1 MIPILINTSEP
12 MLKVRVVTV
21 KDYSDAAL
29 KRLQEAGVLHVEEA
43 EELSPIDKEAIERER
58 NLTRTALGHIN
69 DILDNMADERTVS
82 IPAEPVS
89 RPLDEIM
96 ADVKK
101 LQGIFSKLTEKQD
114 ALRADMAN
122 LEEMGKYLG
131 LLAGETEA
139 TLRDLQY
146 SGNYLFTNVLAL
158 SEESYKIFIDRTH
171 EYLLNN
177 ISASREGEVVTYFIA
192 RTKDRTAIENV
203 IRSLGITVLKIP
215 DKDMTLKEFTEKNAE
230 ILATQRIALAE
241 AAQEIEATIGD
252 NLEEI
257 VTIRE
262 VLEEEN
268 ERFAVLEHACE
279 AQYVTLIEGWVP
291 ESSAATITAGL
302 NDILDYSFIEVKK
315 PVSTDEPPTKLRN
328 PEAIRPFEVIVSLFS
343 LPKYGDWDPT
353 PSVAYFFAF
362 FFGLMLN
369 DMVYALGLLVLARF
383 LLDKL
388 VDDPTTEGTQLF
400 RRVLYTSG
408 GVALGFGVLSGTYL
422 GDFLSMFFDI
432 SLKKLALVETIQTQL
447 ADPIS
452 FIILSLIIGL
462 IHLNIAHLLGLVKGV
477 KEKSPGMVL
486 SKIGLFLVQI
496 FGIPYLFKSMLAI
509 ELFSMSAATY
519 AIFIYPLM
527 LGVVLIIVGAFMQ
540 MGGLGAVFW
549 IFDLTGILGDVMS
562 YSRLAG
568 VGLAT
573 FYLASSFNL
582 LSEWVSSTV
591 STAVPGVAGI
601 ILAFIIGVILLTM
614 FHVFNLLLSSLA
626 AFIHS
631 LRLCFVEFL
640 LKFYE
645 GGGREYAPFHLRL
658 RREIVVGKKS

>member
-43 EELSPIDKEAIERER
+43 EELSPIDKEAIEREKS
-58 NLTRTALGHIN
+58 LTRTALGHIN
-69 DILDNMADERTVS
+69 DILDTMAAERTVS

-96 ADVKK
+96 ADVTK
-101 LQGIFSKLTEKQD
+101 LRGIFSKLTEKQD

-131 LLAGETEA
+131 LLAGVTEA

-146 SGNYLFTNVLAL
+146 SGNYLFTNVLAF
-158 SEESYKIFIDRTH
+158 SEESYKIFIDRTL

-192 RTKDRTAIENV
+192 RTKDRAIIENV
-203 IRSLGITVLKIP
+203 IRSLGITVLTIP

-230 ILATQRIALAE
+230 ILGTQKIALAKAE
-241 AAQEIEATIGD
+241 REIQETIGD

-257 VTIRE
+257 VIIRE

-268 ERFAVLEHACE
+268 ERFSVLEHACE

-291 ESSAATITAGL
+291 ESSAATITSGL
-302 NDILDYSFIEVKK
+302 KDILDYSFIEVKN
-315 PVSTDEPPTKLRN
+315 PTSTDKPPTKLRN
-328 PEAIRPFEVIVSLFS
+328 PKGIRPFEVIVSLFS

-388 VDDPTTEGTQLF
+388 VDDPTTEGTRLF

-408 GVALGFGVLSGTYL
+408 GVALAFGVLSGTYL
-422 GDFLSMFFDI
+422 GDFLTMFFGI
-432 SLKKLALVETIQTQL
+432 SLSKLALVETIQTQL
-447 ADPIS
+447 SDPIS

-462 IHLNIAHLLGLVKGV
+462 IHLNIAHILGLVKGV

-509 ELFSMSAATY
+509 ELISMSAATY
-519 AIFIYPLM
+519 ATFIYPLM

-582 LSEWVSSTV
+582 LSDWVSSTV
-591 STAVPGVAGI
+591 STSVPGIAGI
-601 ILAFIIGVILLTM
+601 ILAFIVGAILLLM

>member
-1 MIPILINTSEP
+1 
-12 MLKVRVVTV
+12 MLRVRVVTV

-43 EELSPIDKEAIERER
+43 EELNPLDKEAIERER
-58 NLTRTALGHIN
+58 SLTRIALGHIN
-69 DILDNMADERTVS
+69 DILDNIAVERTVS
-82 IPAEPVS
+82 IPAEPAS
-89 RPLDEIM
+89 RSLDKIM
-96 ADVKK
+96 ADVKR
-101 LQGIFSKLTEKQD
+101 LQGIFSRLTEKQD

-131 LLAGETEA
+131 LLSGETDA
-139 TLRDLQY
+139 ALRDLQY
-146 SGNYLFTNVLAL
+146 SGNYLFTNVLTF
-158 SEESYKIFIDRTH
+158 SEESYKIFIDRSQ

-177 ISASREGEVVTYFIA
+177 ISASREGEVVCYFIA

-203 IRSLGITVLKIP
+203 IRSLGITVLSIP
-215 DKDMTLKEFTEKNAE
+215 DKDMTLKEFTEKNTE
-230 ILATQRIALAE
+230 ILQKQRIALEE
-241 AAQEIEATIGD
+241 AGRELQATIEE

-257 VTIRE
+257 VVIRE

-268 ERFAVLEHACE
+268 ERFSVLEQACE
-279 AQYVTLIEGWVP
+279 AQYVTLVEGWVP
-291 ESSAATITAGL
+291 ESSAATITSGL
-302 NDILDYSFIEVKK
+302 KDIIDYSFVEVKK
-315 PVSTDEPPTKLRN
+315 PTSTDEPPTKFRN
-328 PEAIRPFEVIVSLFS
+328 PKAIRPFEVIVSLFS

-388 VDDPTTEGTQLF
+388 VDDPTTEGTRLF

-408 GVALGFGVLSGTYL
+408 GVALCFGLLSGTYL
-422 GDFLSMFFDI
+422 GDFFSMFFGVN
-432 SLKKLALVETIQTQL
+432 LTKLALVQAIQTQL
-447 ADPIS
+447 SDPIS

-462 IHLNIAHLLGLVKGV
+462 IHLNIAHLLGLVKGI
-477 KEKSPGMVL
+477 KEKSLGMIL

-496 FGIPYLFKSMLAI
+496 FGIPYLFKSLLAI
-509 ELFSMSAATY
+509 ELLSISAATY
-519 AIFIYPLM
+519 AIFIYPLL
-527 LGVVLIIVGAFMQ
+527 LGVVLIVVGAFMQ

-582 LSEWVSSTV
+582 LSDWVSSTV
-591 STAVPGVAGI
+591 SSAVPGIAGI
-601 ILAFIIGVILLTM
+601 VLAFIVGLILLLM

>member
-1 MIPILINTSEP
+1 
-12 MLKVRVVTV
+12 MLRVRVVTV

-43 EELSPIDKEAIERER
+43 EELSPLDKEAIERER
-58 NLTRTALGHIN
+58 SLTRIALGHIN
-69 DILDNMADERTVS
+69 DILDNIAVERTVS
-82 IPAEPVS
+82 IPAEPAS
-89 RPLDEIM
+89 RSLDKIM
-96 ADVKK
+96 ADVKR
-101 LQGIFSKLTEKQD
+101 LQGIFSRLTDKQD

-131 LLAGETEA
+131 LLSGETDA
-139 TLRDLQY
+139 ALRDLQY
-146 SGNYLFTNVLAL
+146 SGNYLFTNVLTF
-158 SEESYKIFIDRTH
+158 SEESYKIFIDRSQ

-177 ISASREGEVVTYFIA
+177 ISASREGEVVCYFIA

-203 IRSLGITVLKIP
+203 IRSLGITVLSIP
-215 DKDMTLKEFTEKNAE
+215 DKDMTLKEFTEKNTE
-230 ILATQRIALAE
+230 ILQKQRIALEE
-241 AAQEIEATIGD
+241 AGRELQATIEE

-257 VTIRE
+257 VVIRE

-268 ERFAVLEHACE
+268 ERFSVLEQACE
-279 AQYVTLIEGWVP
+279 AQYVTLVEGWVP
-291 ESSAATITAGL
+291 ESSAATITSGL
-302 NDILDYSFIEVKK
+302 KDIIDYSFVEVKK
-315 PVSTDEPPTKLRN
+315 PTSTDEPPTKFRN
-328 PEAIRPFEVIVSLFS
+328 PKAIRPFEVIVSLFS

-388 VDDPTTEGTQLF
+388 VDDPTTEGTRLF

-408 GVALGFGVLSGTYL
+408 GVALCFGLLSGTYL
-422 GDFLSMFFDI
+422 GDFFSMFFGVN
-432 SLKKLALVETIQTQL
+432 LTKLALVQAIQTQL
-447 ADPIS
+447 SDPIS

-462 IHLNIAHLLGLVKGV
+462 IHLNIAHLLGLVKGI
-477 KEKSPGMVL
+477 KEKSLGMIL

-509 ELFSMSAATY
+509 ELLSISAATY
-519 AIFIYPLM
+519 AIFIYPLL
-527 LGVVLIIVGAFMQ
+527 LGVVLIVVGAFMQ

-582 LSEWVSSTV
+582 LSDWVSSTV
-591 STAVPGVAGI
+591 SSAVPGIAGI
-601 ILAFIIGVILLTM
+601 VLAFIVGLILLLM

>member
-1 MIPILINTSEP
+1 
-12 MLKVRVVTV
+12 MLRVRVVTV

-43 EELSPIDKEAIERER
+43 EELSPLDKEAIERER
-58 NLTRTALGHIN
+58 SLTRIALGHIN
-69 DILDNMADERTVS
+69 DILDNIAVERTVS
-82 IPAEPVS
+82 IPAEPAS
-89 RPLDEIM
+89 RSLDKIM
-96 ADVKK
+96 ADVKR
-101 LQGIFSKLTEKQD
+101 LQGIFSRLTEKQD

-131 LLAGETEA
+131 LLSGETDA
-139 TLRDLQY
+139 ALRDLQY
-146 SGNYLFTNVLAL
+146 SGNYLFTNVITF
-158 SEESYKIFIDRTH
+158 SEESYKIFIDRSQ

-177 ISASREGEVVTYFIA
+177 ISASREGEVVCYFIA

-203 IRSLGITVLKIP
+203 IRSLGITVLSIP
-215 DKDMTLKEFTEKNAE
+215 DKDMTLKEFTEKNTE
-230 ILATQRIALAE
+230 ILQKQRIALEE
-241 AAQEIEATIGD
+241 AGRELQATIEE

-257 VTIRE
+257 VVIRE

-268 ERFAVLEHACE
+268 ERFSVLEQACE
-279 AQYVTLIEGWVP
+279 AQYVTLVEGWVP
-291 ESSAATITAGL
+291 ESSAATITSGL
-302 NDILDYSFIEVKK
+302 KDIIDYSFVEVKK
-315 PVSTDEPPTKLRN
+315 PTSTDEPPTKFRN
-328 PEAIRPFEVIVSLFS
+328 PKAIRPFEVIVSLFS

-388 VDDPTTEGTQLF
+388 VDDPTTEGTRLF

-408 GVALGFGVLSGTYL
+408 GVALCFGLLSGTYL
-422 GDFLSMFFDI
+422 GDFFSMFFGVN
-432 SLKKLALVETIQTQL
+432 LTKLALVQAIQTQL
-447 ADPIS
+447 SDPIS

-462 IHLNIAHLLGLVKGV
+462 IHLNIAHLLGLVKGI
-477 KEKSPGMVL
+477 KEKSLGMIL

-509 ELFSMSAATY
+509 ELLSVSAATY
-519 AIFIYPLM
+519 AIFIYPLL
-527 LGVVLIIVGAFMQ
+527 LGVVLIVVGAFMQ

-582 LSEWVSSTV
+582 LSDWVSSTV
-591 STAVPGVAGI
+591 SSAVPGIAGI
-601 ILAFIIGVILLTM
+601 VLAFIVGLILLLM

>member
-1 MIPILINTSEP
+1 

-29 KRLQEAGVLHVEEA
+29 KHLQEAGVLHVEEA
-43 EELSPIDKEAIERER
+43 EELRPVDKEVIERKR
-58 NLTRTALGHIN
+58 NLARTALGHIN
-69 DILDNMADERTVS
+69 DILDAMAEEKTVS
-82 IPAEPVS
+82 IPVEPVS

-96 ADVKK
+96 AEAKK
-101 LQGIFSKLTEKQD
+101 LQGIFSKLTDKED
-114 ALRADMAN
+114 ALRANMAN

-131 LLAGETEA
+131 LLAGETE
-139 TLRDLQY
+139 TRLRDLQY

-158 SEESYKIFIDRTH
+158 SEESYKLFIDRT
-171 EYLLNN
+171 EGYLLNN
-177 ISASREGEVVTYFIA
+177 ISVSRNGEVVTYFIA
-192 RTKDRTAIENV
+192 RTKDRRTIENV
-203 IRSLGITVLKIP
+203 IRSLGITVLVIP
-215 DKDMTLKEFTEKNAE
+215 DRDMTLKEFTEKNAE
-230 ILATQRIALAE
+230 IVATERIALAE
-241 AAQEIEATIGD
+241 AEREIQATIGD

-268 ERFAVLEHACE
+268 ARFSVLEKACE

-291 ESSAATITAGL
+291 ESSAAAISSSL
-302 NDILDYSFIEVKK
+302 KDILDYSFIEVKK
-315 PVSTDEPPTKLRN
+315 PISTDEPPTKLRN
-328 PEAIRPFEVIVSLFS
+328 PKGIRPFEVIVSLFS

-369 DMVYALGLLVLARF
+369 DMIYALGLLVLARF

-388 VDDPTTEGTQLF
+388 VDDPTTEGTRLF

-408 GVALGFGVLSGTYL
+408 GVALAFGMLSGTYL
-422 GDFLSMFFDI
+422 GDFFTMFFGI
-432 SLKKLALVETIQTQL
+432 SLKKLALAEAIQTKL
-447 ADPIS
+447 SDPIS

-462 IHLNIAHLLGLVKGV
+462 IHLNIAHLLGLIKGV
-477 KEKSPGMVL
+477 KENNRGMVL
-486 SKIGLFLVQI
+486 NKIGLFLVQI

-509 ELFSMSAATY
+509 EFLPISTPTY
-519 AIFIYPLM
+519 AIFVYPLT
-527 LGVVLIIVGAFMQ
+527 LGVVLIIAGAFMQ

-549 IFDLTGILGDVMS
+549 LFDLTGILGDTMS

-582 LSEWVSSTV
+582 LSDWVSSIV
-591 STAVPGVAGI
+591 SSAIPGTAGI
-601 ILAFIIGVILLTM
+601 ILASIICVILLLV

-645 GGGREYAPFHLRL
+645 GGGKEYAPFHLRL